1 MLRFASL
8 GSGSK
13 GNATL
18 VESAE
23 TTLVVDCGFSLK
35 EFCRR
40 LDILKKSPEDLNAV
54 LVTHEH
60 TDHMQGVARLSR
72 EFNLPVYLSR
82 GTCASAKDNSFYEKC
97 YIKADTEFV
106 IGNII
111 CQPFTVPHDAREPCQ
126 FAFESHNRKLG
137 ILTDTG
143 CITPHIVDVLS
154 GCHALMLECNYEPE
168 KLVKGPYPASLK
180 QRVNGSWGHLSNQQA
195 KELLQQLD
203 TSQLQYLI
211 GMHLSEQ
218 NNHPDLALKT
228 MQEGLGSSDDWI
240 SVACQKNGFA
250 WVSLY

>member
-18 VESAE
+18 VESE
-23 TTLVVDCGFSLK
+23 KTTLVVDCGFSLK

-40 LDILKKSPEDLNAV
+40 LNILNKQPEDLTAI

-60 TDHMQGVARLSR
+60 TDHVQGVARLSR
-72 EFNLPVYLSR
+72 QFNLPVYLSR
-82 GTCASAKDNSFYEKC
+82 GTFAATKDTAFHKTC
-97 YIKADTEFV
+97 YIKADSEFK
-106 IGNII
+106 IDNIT

-126 FAFESHNRKLG
+126 FTFASNNRRLG
-137 ILTDTG
+137 LLTDTG
-143 CITPHIVDVLS
+143 CITPHIINVLG

-168 KLVKGPYPASLK
+168 RLVKSPYPASLK

-195 KELLQQLD
+195 KEFLQKLD
-203 TSQLQYLI
+203 TSQLQCLV

-228 MQEGLGSSDDWI
+228 MQEGLESSDDWI
-240 SVACQKNGFA
+240 SVACQKEGFS
-250 WVSLY
+250 WLELN